1 MAINQATHSIP
12 ALSKISPQNNKPSLS
27 DYPIHSICKINP
39 KTQKPALYYMTI
51 CAPKH
56 RIGFC
61 MDLMDRPLKSSLL
74 SSQTL
79 LKKPSLKNLKS
90 GSNMVKLK
98 NTVLTNAGS
107 EDDAAA
113 AATTTNMATLLKFFQ
128 NNIHKSFTEYP
139 NAQMIYDKLVGSL
152 DKNCLSDDDLAIVK
166 ALAEE
171 ESSTNRQ
178 LISEKING
186 YMVNI
191 FLENSF
197 PEEIAKSIVELMMPQ
212 VVDMFFQEEKCT

>member
-1 MAINQATHSIP
+1 MGINQATHSIP
-12 ALSKISPQNNKPSLS
+12 TLSAISPQNNKLSLS

-61 MDLMDRPLKSSLL
+61 MDLMDRPLKPSLL

-79 LKKPSLKNLKS
+79 LKKSSLNNLKS
-90 GSNMVKLK
+90 DSNMVKLK
-98 NTVLTNAGS
+98 NTVLTTAGS
-107 EDDAAA
+107 KDDAAA
-113 AATTTNMATLLKFFQ
+113 AANMATLLKFFQ
-128 NNIHKSFTEYP
+128 NNVHKSFTEYP

-166 ALAEE
+166 TLAEE

-178 LISEKING
+178 LISEKINE
-186 YMVNI
+186 YIVNI

-197 PEEIAKSIVELMMPQ
+197 PEEIANSIVELMMPQ
-212 VVDMFFQEEKCT
+212 VVDMFFREEKCT